1 MANERL
7 MDFKEVKD
15 YLGIGETTLRKLVRE
30 RSIPAFKIGGY
41 LRFRRDELERWLE
54 GHRLKVIDFDF

>member
-1 MANERL
+1 MADGRL

-41 LRFRRDELERWLE
+41 LRFRMDELDRWLE
-54 GHRLKVIDFDF
+54 NHRLKMVDF

>member
-1 MANERL
+1 MADGRL
-7 MDFKEVKD
+7 MDFKEVKA

-41 LRFRRDELERWLE
+41 LRFRRDELNRWLE
-54 GHRLKVIDFDF
+54 NHRLKMVDF